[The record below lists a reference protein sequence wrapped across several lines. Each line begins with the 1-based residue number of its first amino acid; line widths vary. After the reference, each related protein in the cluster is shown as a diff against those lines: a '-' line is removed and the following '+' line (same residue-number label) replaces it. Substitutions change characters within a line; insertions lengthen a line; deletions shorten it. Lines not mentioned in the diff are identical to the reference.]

1 MGDLYVGV
9 MSGTSFDGVDLVL
22 LEIEH
27 PFRARQL
34 AFGHEAFPGEI
45 KETLLHAVAAE
56 AWHPSEWLALHDA
69 LGRYF
74 GEAVARF
81 IEGHTGHGPVRA
93 IGLHGLTLWHLPE
106 RHRVG
111 GLWGSGTLQIGNPSQ
126 VRAIT
131 GIPTIY
137 DFRSADMAL
146 GGQGA
151 PLVPF
156 LDRLLFADPVQGRMA
171 LNLGGIANVT
181 FLPPGGGPVI
191 AFDTGPSNML
201 IDLLMAKH
209 PESPALFDEGGR
221 CAARGRVVPE
231 LLARC
236 KSDPYF
242 KRLPPKSTGRERF
255 GSSFLHHFESDVQ
268 HHSYDDLVATAT
280 RLTAETIADAIQLQ
294 MARMVEYGSFDLLI
308 TAGGG
313 VHNPAMMAMLA
324 ECLPNVEMTTTE
336 SFGVPP
342 DGKEAWLMAALAWAH
357 LEGVPGNLPT
367 VTGASREV
375 VLGAS
380 TR

>member
-1 MGDLYVGV
+1 LGNLYIGV

-22 LEIEH
+22 LDIER
-27 PFRARQL
+27 PFHARQL
-34 AFGHEAFPGEI
+34 AFSHEAFPPEL
-45 KETLLHAVAAE
+45 KNTLLQAVAANG
-56 AWHPSEWLALHDA
+56 WHPAEWLALHDA
-69 LGRYF
+69 LGKHF
-74 GEAVARF
+74 GEAIHAF
-81 IEGHTGHGPVRA
+81 IQAHAAKQTIRA

-106 RHRVG
+106 SHQVG
-111 GLWGSGTLQIGNPSQ
+111 QLWGNGSLQIGNAAQ

-151 PLVPF
+151 PLAPF
-156 LDRLLFADPVQGRMA
+156 LDRLLFSDSKQGRMA

-181 FLPPGGGPVI
+181 FLPPEGGPVI

-201 IDLLMAKH
+201 IDALMTNH
-209 PESPALFDEGGR
+209 PKTPSLFDEGGR
-221 CAARGRVVPE
+221 CAARGRVLPD

-236 KSDPYF
+236 KADPYF
-242 KRLPPKSTGRERF
+242 EKAPPKSTGRERF
-255 GSSFLHHFESDVQ
+255 GSAFLHHFTAESYSDD
-268 HHSYDDLVATAT
+268 YDDLVATAT
-280 RLTAETIADAIQLQ
+280 RLSAETISDAIHAQ
-294 MARMVEYGSFDLLI
+294 MARMSDQGTFDMLI
-308 TAGGG
+308 AAGGG
-313 VHNPAMMAMLA
+313 VHNPTLMAMLA
-324 ECLPNVEMTTTE
+324 ECLPDVTITTTA

-357 LEGVPGNLPT
+357 MEGVPGNIAS
-367 VTGASREV
+367 VTGASDEV